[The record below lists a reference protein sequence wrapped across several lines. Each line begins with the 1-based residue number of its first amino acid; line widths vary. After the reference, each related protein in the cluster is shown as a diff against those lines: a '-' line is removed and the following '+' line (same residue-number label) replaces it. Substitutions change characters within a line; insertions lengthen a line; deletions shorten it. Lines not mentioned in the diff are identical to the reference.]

1 MTQRILVILGHPS
14 STSFCSALA
23 DAYSHSAKIAGHQVR
38 FLSLGDLTFDPVLH
52 HGYTQIQPLEPDLLT
67 AQSDILWATHL
78 AFVFPIWWG
87 GIPAL
92 LKGFIDRT
100 FLPGFAFKYREGKA
114 FPDALLKGR
123 TAHLLVTLDTPP
135 WYYRWFY
142 RMPGIHQMRSTTL
155 AFCGIK
161 PTKTLMFGPLLGSKP
176 AQRQKWLTH
185 ASRLFGKGSFHV
197 HRQSRAIVGHDHQ
210 GNSSL

>member
-14 STSFCSALA
+14 ASSFCSALA
-23 DAYSHSAKIAGHQVR
+23 DAYTHAAKTAGHEVR
-38 FLSLGDLTFDPVLH
+38 FLRLGDLNFDPTLH
-52 HGYTQIQPLEPDLLT
+52 HGYTQVQPLEPDLFS
-67 AQSDILWATHL
+67 AQSDILWASHL
-78 AFVFPIWWG
+78 TFVFPIWWG

-92 LKGFIDRT
+92 MKGFIDRI
-100 FLPGFAFKYREGKA
+100 FLPGFAFKYRAGKA
-114 FPDALLKGR
+114 FPDKLLHGR

-142 RMPGIHQMRSTTL
+142 RMPGVHQMRKTTL

-161 PTKTLMFGPLLGSKP
+161 PTKTLLLGPVLNSTA
-176 AQRQKWLTH
+176 AQRAKWLKQ
-185 ASRLFGKGSFHV
+185 AGALLGKGSFHV